1 MDAEDAENIKQLLSE
16 DSVNPVKRPDETD
29 KPVICET
36 YFFRACSSR
45 VLIVTVS
52 QVIFT
57 DLRLKRVIT
66 LQ

>member
-36 YFFRACSSR
+36 YSSGL
-45 VLIVTVS
+45 VQFSIVTVS
-52 QVIFT
+52 QVTFT